1 VLTSSNPYSFSAAPH
16 VKKDKKFFAP
26 KKVYQISQIQ
36 STRRSMIDNRY
47 LIISIVAIDSDGR
60 NKIKY
65 LNILFSSIFKLYQFL
80 ELLNIVKSNLNINLL
95 LKRDLL
101 TNQRMV

>member
-1 VLTSSNPYSFSAAPH
+1 
-16 VKKDKKFFAP
+16 
-26 KKVYQISQIQ
+26 
-36 STRRSMIDNRY
+36 MIDNRY